1 MLFRVCRKWKVCVDR
16 TKKKRKNIGWFLY
29 HNEGNDNGGSGIA
42 DEMRDKVDKFLDVR
56 TSS

>member
-1 MLFRVCRKWKVCVDR
+1 M
-16 TKKKRKNIGWFLY
+16 Y

-56 TSS
+56 TSSWKITFSFQSDDLTLLDRIMWV